1 MVHNGITYQTLSF
14 FKRYYNDPIDGIPTT
29 SGIYFWVYWPDFDS
43 GKITVSDLEKKLVE
57 YSIKNLQFPEI
68 LIGRYKF
75 TAEIKEQKFDKHSS
89 PLFGLSPSQR
99 IKLINYLSSDRA
111 NIISFHSFFKEIC
124 FTRPFY
130 VGKANNLRTR
140 LNSFHFKGTTD
151 VVPEILKQK
160 IPETQIWVG
169 YKEIPMNVNDEMNRV
184 FEEIISR
191 NIKPGLT
198 KKPN

>member
-1 MVHNGITYQTLSF
+1 MPF
-14 FKRYYNDPIDGIPTT
+14 NDPIDGIPTT

-43 GKITVSDLEKKLVE
+43 TKISVPDLEKKLIE
-57 YSIKNLQFPEI
+57 YSIKNLQFPEK

-75 TAEIKEQKFDKHSS
+75 VAEIKEQKFDKHSS

-99 IKLINYLSSDRA
+99 NKLINYLKSNRS

-130 VGKANNLRTR
+130 VGKANNLRSR
-140 LNSFHFKGTTD
+140 LNSYHFKGTTE
-151 VVPEILKQK
+151 VVPEILKQR

-169 YKEIPMNVNDEMNRV
+169 YKEIPMNANDEMNRV

>member
-1 MVHNGITYQTLSF
+1 LRQ
-14 FKRYYNDPIDGIPTT
+14 YYKDPINGIPTD

-43 GKITVSDLEKKLVE
+43 NTITVSNLETKLIE
-57 YSIKNLQFPEI
+57 YSSKNLQFPEE
-68 LIGRYKF
+68 LWGRYKF
-75 TAEIKEQKFDKHSS
+75 IAEIKEQKFDKHSS

-99 IKLINYLSSDRA
+99 QKLINYLSSSRN
-111 NIISFHSFFKEIC
+111 NIRSFDEFFKEIC

-130 VGKANNLRTR
+130 VGKANNLRSR
-140 LNSFHFKGTTD
+140 LSNYHFKSTTE
-151 VVPEILKQK
+151 VIPEITRQQ

-169 YKEIPMNVNDEMNRV
+169 YKLIPMNSNDEMNNV